1 MQKTSDQIIRELMD
15 KIKDLERAL
24 QKAQENA

>member
-1 MQKTSDQIIRELMD
+1 MQKTSDQIIRELTD